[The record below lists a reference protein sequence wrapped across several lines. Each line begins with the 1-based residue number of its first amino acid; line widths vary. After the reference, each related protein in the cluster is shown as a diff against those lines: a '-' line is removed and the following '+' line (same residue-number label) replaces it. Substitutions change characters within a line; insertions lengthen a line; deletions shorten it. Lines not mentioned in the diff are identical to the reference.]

1 MSNGLSFPSGM
12 TSTPQGQYGVDAPY
26 VLYAL
31 GGGAIAAAL
40 VVTIALVAFKS
51 PLPDMAI
58 MTFLLAL
65 SAASYLWTTRRGKF
79 AVWAE
84 LLDALAMRG
93 DERLL
98 DVGCGR
104 GAVLML
110 AAKRLPQGR
119 AVGVDL
125 WSAKDQSGNGERA
138 ALRNAMLEGVQE
150 RIELQT
156 ADMRKLPFPD
166 RSFDVITSSLAIHNI
181 GSAAGR
187 EQALAEILRVLKPG
201 GTALIADIGH
211 TAAYKRYFAAQPDT
225 TVERRGL
232 GWRFW
237 YGGPHVS
244 TALLTV
250 RRSGA
255 AV

>member
-1 MSNGLSFPSGM
+1 MN
-12 TSTPQGQYGVDAPY
+12 STAHGQYGVDAPY

-31 GGGAIAAAL
+31 AGGAVAAAL
-40 VVTIALVAFKS
+40 VVIIAFLAFKS
-51 PLPDMAI
+51 SLPGMAI
-58 MTFLLAL
+58 MAFLLAL

-79 AVWAE
+79 AVWTD
-84 LLDALAMRG
+84 LLDGLALRG

-104 GAVLML
+104 GAVLLL
-110 AAKRLPQGR
+110 AAKRLPRGR
-119 AVGVDL
+119 AIGVDL
-125 WSAKDQSGNGERA
+125 WSARDQSGNGERA
-138 ALRNAMLEGVQE
+138 ALRNATIEGVQE

-156 ADMRKLPFPD
+156 ADMRQLPFPD

-181 GSAAGR
+181 GSAGGR

-250 RRSGA
+250 RRA
-255 AV
+255 AVAT

>member
-1 MSNGLSFPSGM
+1 MNS
-12 TSTPQGQYGVDAPY
+12 TSRGEYGIDAPY

-31 GGGAIAAAL
+31 AGGAIAASL
-40 VVTIALVAFKS
+40 VVIIAFVVFKS
-51 PLPDMAI
+51 ALPGMAI
-58 MTFLLAL
+58 MAFLLAL

-79 AVWAE
+79 AIWAE
-84 LLDALAMRG
+84 LLDALAMHG

-110 AAKRLPQGR
+110 AAKRLPRGR

-156 ADMRKLPFPD
+156 ADIRKLPFPD
-166 RSFDVITSSLAIHNI
+166 RSFDVIMSSLAIHNI
-181 GSAAGR
+181 GSAEGR
-187 EQALAEILRVLKPG
+187 EQALAEILRVLTPG
-201 GTALIADIGH
+201 GTVLIADIGH

-225 TVERRGL
+225 TVARRGL

-250 RRSGA
+250 RRSA
-255 AV
+255 AAI

>member
-1 MSNGLSFPSGM
+1 MSATVHGE
-12 TSTPQGQYGVDAPY
+12 YGVDAPY
-26 VLYAL
+26 VLFGLA
-31 GGGAIAAAL
+31 GGAIAAAL
-40 VVTIALVAFKS
+40 VVIIALLAFKA
-51 PLPDMAI
+51 LLLGIAI
-58 MTFLLAL
+58 MAVLLAF
-65 SAASYLWTTRRGKF
+65 SAASFLWTTRRGKF
-79 AVWAE
+79 AVWSE

-104 GAVLML
+104 GAVLLL
-110 AAKRLPQGR
+110 AAKHLPRGR

-166 RSFDVITSSLAIHNI
+166 RSFDIVTSSLAIHNI
-181 GSAAGR
+181 GGAEGR

-211 TAAYKRYFAAQPDT
+211 TAAYKRYLTAQPDT
-225 TVERRGL
+225 SVARRGL

-250 RRSGA
+250 RRSSPA
-255 AV
+255 A

>member
-1 MSNGLSFPSGM
+1 MNALHGD
-12 TSTPQGQYGVDAPY
+12 YGVDAPY

-31 GGGAIAAAL
+31 AGSAVAAAL
-40 VVTIALVAFKS
+40 VAIVAFVAFRTS
-51 PLPDMAI
+51 LPGFAVMA
-58 MTFLLAL
+58 FFLAL

-84 LLDALAMRG
+84 LLDALAPRG
-93 DERLL
+93 NERLL

-110 AAKRLPQGR
+110 AAKRLPGGR

-125 WSAKDQSGNGERA
+125 WSSKDQSGNRERTT
-138 ALRNAMLEGVQE
+138 LRNATLEGVRE
-150 RIELQT
+150 RIELHT

-166 RSFDVITSSLAIHNI
+166 RSFDIVTSSLAIHNI

-201 GTALIADIGH
+201 ATALIADIGH
-211 TAAYKRYFAAQPDT
+211 TAAYARYFAAQPDT
-225 TVERRGL
+225 TVEHRGL

-237 YGGPHVS
+237 YGGPHVA
-244 TALLTV
+244 TALLSV

-255 AV
+255 AA